1 MSDTP
6 RNDEPN
12 EELDDEL
19 PEVPLP
25 PEEVPGAKPEAASEK
40 TATDDVASEL
50 AADAPTQDIVPSV
63 ATDPEAIGKLE
74 HIIEALLLAADGP
87 LSVDALQRLLGE
99 DLGVGRS
106 ELRAAL
112 ARLDE
117 RLQSGAAQL
126 QEVASGWRIQVR
138 EEYAEWVA
146 RLWHEKPPKFSRA
159 LLETLALVC
168 YRQPITRGEIE
179 EVRGVSVSSNIL
191 RTLQERGWV
200 KELGVKEVPGRPALF
215 GTTAQFLDDFN
226 LRSLDQLPSLPEIR
240 DMDQLDAALAQFTG
254 ELPTTSDA
262 PESEAH
268 ADESVNDSA
277 STASAEEPLPAAV
290 EAGGDESPEDEVE
303 AVVEAIIDEDDE
315 TDADPTA
322 DEASEAQPEERAP
335 DTEHTDDEG
344 SQADEPKPDE
354 ER

>member
-6 RNDEPN
+6 RNDEPD
-12 EELDDEL
+12 EEQDDEL

-25 PEEVPGAKPEAASEK
+25 PEESTGAAPAAAAIENVSPEIAAE
-40 TATDDVASEL
+40 APMQDV
-50 AADAPTQDIVPSV
+50 VPSE
-63 ATDPEAIGKLE
+63 ADNAEAIDRLE

-87 LSVDALQRLLGE
+87 LSVDALHRLLGE
-99 DLGVGRS
+99 DLGIGRN

-112 ARLDE
+112 AKLDA
-117 RLQSGAAQL
+117 RLQGGAAQL

-138 EEYAEWVA
+138 EEYAGWVA
-146 RLWHEKPPKFSRA
+146 RLWQEKPPKFSRA
-159 LLETLALVC
+159 LLETLALVV

-226 LRSLDQLPSLPEIR
+226 LRTLDQLPSLPEIR
-240 DMDQLDAALAQFTG
+240 DMDQLDAALAQLTG
-254 ELPTTSDA
+254 ELPSTGGETQEEDGDA
-262 PESEAH
+262 VESA
-268 ADESVNDSA
+268 ADESVEA
-277 STASAEEPLPAAV
+277 SVTEST
-290 EAGGDESPEDEVE
+290 DEST
-303 AVVEAIIDEDDE
+303 DE
-315 TDADPTA
+315 T
-322 DEASEAQPEERAP
+322 SEP
-335 DTEHTDDEG
+335 EHTDDEG
-344 SQADEPKPDE
+344 SQTPEPEPDE

>member
-6 RNDEPN
+6 DNQEQ
-12 EELDDEL
+12 DDDL

-25 PEEVPGAKPEAASEK
+25 PQDSPGPESESDKAAIAS
-40 TATDDVASEL
+40 VAPEI
-50 AADAPTQDIVPSV
+50 AAEAPMQDIATSV
-63 ATDPEAIGKLE
+63 ADNTEAIDRLE

-87 LSVDALQRLLGE
+87 LSVDALHRLLGE

-112 ARLDE
+112 ARLDA
-117 RLQSGAAQL
+117 RLQGGAAQL

-138 EEYAEWVA
+138 EEYAGWVA
-146 RLWHEKPPKFSRA
+146 RLWQERPPKFSRA
-159 LLETLALVC
+159 LLETLALVV

-226 LRSLDQLPSLPEIR
+226 LRTLDQLPSLPEIR
-240 DMDQLDAALAQFTG
+240 DMDQLDAALAQLTG
-254 ELPTTSDA
+254 ELPSKGDE
-262 PESEAH
+262 PESEH
-268 ADESVNDSA
+268 GADEAVNEPA
-277 STASAEEPLPAAV
+277 SETASETANAANSAEALPEAI
-290 EAGGDESPEDEVE
+290 EAGGDESAEDEVE
-303 AVVEAIIDEDDE
+303 EIVEAIIDEDDE
-315 TDADPTA
+315 DGADAD
-322 DEASEAQPEERAP
+322 EEPGPAA
-335 DTEHTDDEG
+335 DTESTDDDRSHTE
-344 SQADEPKPDE
+344 EPKPDE